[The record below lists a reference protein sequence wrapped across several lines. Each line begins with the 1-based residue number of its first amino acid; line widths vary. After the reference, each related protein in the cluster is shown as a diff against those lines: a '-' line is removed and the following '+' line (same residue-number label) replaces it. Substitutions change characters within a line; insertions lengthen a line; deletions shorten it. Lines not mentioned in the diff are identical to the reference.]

1 MRRVVITG
9 IGIVSCIGNNKDEVA
24 KSLKN
29 GTSGITKDE
38 RMAEL
43 GFRKSN
49 IRSTNTCCKGSC
61 TKKVI
66 PLYE

>member
-29 GTSGITKDE
+29 GISGITKDE
-38 RMAEL
+38 KWPSSVFVVKYQV
-43 GFRKSN
+43 GQHS
-49 IRSTNTCCKGSC
+49 
-61 TKKVI
+61 
-66 PLYE
+66 

>member
-43 GFRKSN
+43 GFRSQISGRPTLVALKPHS
-49 IRSTNTCCKGSC
+49 ILRHHS
-61 TKKVI
+61 
-66 PLYE
+66 